1 MPRASSRNPNPDPH
15 PNPHPN
21 PSLDPHPGPNQ
32 ARSYIW
38 LQPVS
43 LTITGMLTLLDNHEG
58 IVTLSAATAC
68 LPSVQATVTTAANLA
83 VSSKYTE

>member
-1 MPRASSRNPNPDPH
+1 
-15 PNPHPN
+15 
-21 PSLDPHPGPNQ
+21 
-32 ARSYIW
+32 
-38 LQPVS
+38 
-43 LTITGMLTLLDNHEG
+43 MLTLLDNHEG